1 MRVVVD
7 PVSGMDVVNRLT
19 RASSPYLQ
27 QHATNPVD
35 WYPWGEEALALARRE
50 QKPILLS
57 IGYSAC
63 HWCHVMAHESFADP
77 KTAELMNTL
86 YVNIKVDREERPD
99 LDRIYQNAHMLLARR
114 PGGWP
119 LTVILTPEQ
128 VPFFAGT
135 YFPLEPRHGLPA
147 FRDVLQRVAAFAA
160 EHPEEIARQN
170 DSLLRTMEQMYDPAG
185 GDLPGHELID
195 RALGELR
202 RQFDVR
208 YGGFGAAPKF
218 PHPATLQWLTHHV
231 ALRKD
236 EDARVILDTT
246 LSGMASGGL
255 LDQVGGGFF
264 RYSTDDRWWI
274 PHFEKMLY
282 DNGPLLA
289 LYADADARG
298 VPGASE
304 VVARTVGWLQREM
317 THASG
322 AFFASLDADSEGEEG
337 RYYVWT
343 ADAIKA
349 LVDPGVWAVVC
360 AAWGLDGPPNFED
373 RWHLR
378 VAMNPREI
386 AQGSGVG
393 EEAVR
398 IALERARVR
407 LLEQREQRDR
417 PHRDE
422 KIVTAWNA
430 LAISGLLRAA
440 ERFQRDDWRDMAEDA
455 LRAVRSLLFSEGR
468 LCATYRDGY
477 PLGSTGSI
485 QCTPRAYLDDHALLL
500 AACLDLLRARWSLD
514 MMDWAIELA
523 DVLLRDFEDRENGG
537 FFFTA
542 ADHETLFVR
551 PKAYADDAMTSGNAI
566 ASQALLQLGFL
577 LVEPRY
583 LNAAERALQNAAL
596 VMGQAPM
603 AHMGML
609 LALEL
614 YRAPPPLVILRGPDA
629 LTRQWRETILGKDDR
644 VWVFALP
651 PEGRGMPSALAGKCG
666 QPTRSDRVVAYV
678 CRGTH
683 CAPPQYELNALMEAL
698 WPTT

>member
-1 MRVVVD
+1 M
-7 PVSGMDVVNRLT
+7 NRLMQ
-19 RASSPYLQ
+19 ASSPYLQ

-35 WYPWGEEALALARRE
+35 WYPWGEEALELARRE
-50 QKPILLS
+50 RRPILLS

-77 KTAELMNTL
+77 ETAELMNAL

-114 PGGWP
+114 SGGWP

-135 YFPLEPRHGLPA
+135 YFPPEPRHGLPA
-147 FRDVLQRVAAFAA
+147 FRDVLERVAAFAA

-170 DSLLRTMEQMYDPAG
+170 DSLLRTMEQMYDPTG
-185 GDLPGHELID
+185 GDLPGNELLD

-202 RQFDVR
+202 RQFDAR

-231 ALRKD
+231 ARRND
-236 EDARVILDTT
+236 EDARIILDTT

-255 LDQVGGGFF
+255 LDQLGGGFF

-298 VPGASE
+298 FPGASE
-304 VVARTVGWLQREM
+304 VVERTVGWLQREM

-343 ADAIKA
+343 VDAVKA
-349 LVDPGVWAVVC
+349 VVDPGAWDMVRV
-360 AAWGLDGPPNFED
+360 AWGLDGPSNFEGG
-373 RWHLR
+373 WHLR
-378 VAMNPREI
+378 VAMKPDEVAERF
-386 AQGSGVG
+386 GVD
-393 EEAVR
+393 EDTVR
-398 IALERARVR
+398 SMLERARVR
-407 LLEQREQRDR
+407 MLEERQHRVR

-422 KIVTAWNA
+422 KVVTAWNA
-430 LAISGLLRAA
+430 LTISGLLRAA
-440 ERFQRDDWRDMAEDA
+440 EQFGRDDWRDMAEGA
-455 LRAVRSLLFSEGR
+455 LRAIRSLWFSDGR
-468 LCATYRDGY
+468 PKAF
-477 PLGSTGSI
+477 
-485 QCTPRAYLDDHALLL
+485 LDDHVLML
-500 AACLDLLRARWSLD
+500 AACLDWLRARWSLEI
-514 MMDWAIELA
+514 MDWAIELA
-523 DVLLRDFEDRENGG
+523 ECLLRDFEDREKGG

-542 ADHETLFVR
+542 ADHEALFVR
-551 PKAYADDAMTSGNAI
+551 PKAYADDAMTSGNAV
-566 ASQALLQLGFL
+566 AVQALLQLGFL

-583 LNAAERALQNAAL
+583 LNAAERALKNAAL

-614 YRAPPPLVILRGPDA
+614 YREPPPLVILRGPDA
-629 LTRQWRETILGKDDR
+629 LTRQWRERILGMDDQ

-651 PEGRGMPSALAGKCG
+651 SEGRGMPAALAGKCG
-666 QPTRSDRVVAYV
+666 HPTRSDRVVAYV

-683 CAPPQYELNALMEAL
+683 CAPPQYDLERLLEAL
-698 WPTT
+698 WPTK